1 MKIKEI
7 DNTEKIIISE
17 TNVIP
22 GKIILFILDIL
33 LIVINSIIYDF
44 PLFILYN
51 EFLIFFNYLNIY
63 YWYRLFRS
71 SIFYFIGYF
80 SNLYL
85 AFIIRNLFDN
95 SLKLKNKNNK
105 KKI

>member
-51 EFLIFFNYLNIY
+51 EFLIFLIIQIFVIGIDYLGVA
-63 YWYRLFRS
+63 F
-71 SIFYFIGYF
+71 SI
-80 SNLYL
+80 S
-85 AFIIRNLFDN
+85 
-95 SLKLKNKNNK
+95 
-105 KKI
+105 